1 MRLVLTNTSVFFI
14 WVKRT
19 QSSRLQLEV
28 AVDPMQGP
36 VGSWAQD
43 LSVSPISLIIRK
55 SLHSAPMTFP
65 GFMGD
70 LMGRFKLLLIRE
82 GRGCETREKQSRAA
96 LGQGSVP
103 PSKDTHNS
111 ISELLCRY

>member
-19 QSSRLQLEV
+19 QASHLQVEV
-28 AVDPMQGP
+28 EIDPMQGP
-36 VGSWAQD
+36 VGLLGTRPFCVPHFFDYRKQSLFSPHD
-43 LSVSPISLIIRK
+43 LSWVP
-55 SLHSAPMTFP
+55 
-65 GFMGD
+65 
-70 LMGRFKLLLIRE
+70 MGRFKPLLIRE

-96 LGQGSVP
+96 LRQGPVS

-111 ISELLCRY
+111 ISELLYRY